1 MDFDTIVRMAYLGLT
16 LLNFISIFFVLYKK
30 RRQATTEEEKSQ
42 IDDVIRANFST
53 ALANLKTNLSQ
64 LSLRYDARN
73 TKKVFDKLI
82 KEDTK
87 SGGKKGNQELEQRQ
101 ESI

>member
-16 LLNFISIFFVLYKK
+16 LLNFISIFYVLFKK
-30 RRQATTEEEKSQ
+30 RKQATTEEEKSQ
-42 IDDVIRANFST
+42 IDEVIRANFKT

-82 KEDTK
+82 KEDEKGVSKK
-87 SGGKKGNQELEQRQ
+87 SNQEWKKR
-101 ESI
+101 